1 MKEKKYIYKR
11 DNRKVLFNRNKI
23 KDAIVQAWN
32 QIDYPDFKK
41 VDDIV
46 SVIEEQVKNN
56 MNVSEIENIV
66 MSTLFKYI
74 PDVARKYSSYKI
86 KRENSR
92 KNPNEIEKVLLNK
105 SEVSQENANKD
116 TTKSHI
122 ISAYLAE
129 IPAKKAMKEALPKEC
144 LKAHDDCVVYFHDIA
159 YSIRPM
165 ENCRLL
171 DLDCLLQNGFE
182 LNGVWIEKPKSF
194 RTACTVATQILTH
207 VTGSSYGGC
216 TINLLHLAKFVDV
229 SRQKIK
235 DKYKKYNI
243 DKKIYDKICE
253 EELNEEIKQGI
264 QTFIY
269 QNQTLCSII
278 GQAVFLTVSVYLN
291 ENTKYTDDLILIFK
305 EMLKQRIKGV
315 KTKDGV
321 YENLNFPKIIYF
333 LDNDTMKGGKY
344 YDITKLCAECSTK
357 RLVPDYMSVKKH
369 IELKG
374 ICTPSM
380 GCRAL
385 LSPWKNPE
393 TGELQ
398 VWGRANIGVQSLNL
412 PYIAMENNS
421 EHSIEVFFNN
431 LKKYLKIAYRDMLWR
446 INHVSKIKANT
457 CPVLWVYGGVA
468 RLNPEDTLYNLV
480 HGGFYTCTLGY
491 MGLYE
496 CVKYLTGYGHYEKEG
511 KVLAND
517 ILDYLNKCNKD
528 FGEKVN
534 VSIALYGTPKVVGL

>member
-11 DNRKVLFNRNKI
+11 DNKKVLFDRNKI
-23 KDAIVQAWN
+23 KDAIIQAWN

-74 PDVARKYSSYKI
+74 PDVARKYSSYKL

-129 IPAKKAMKEALPKEC
+129 IPAKKAMKEALPEEC
-144 LKAHDDCVVYFHDIA
+144 LKAHYDCVVYFHDIA

-243 DKKIYDKICE
+243 DKKIYYKICE

-278 GQAVFLTVSVYLN
+278 
-291 ENTKYTDDLILIFK
+291 
-305 EMLKQRIKGV
+305 
-315 KTKDGV
+315 
-321 YENLNFPKIIYF
+321 
-333 LDNDTMKGGKY
+333 
-344 YDITKLCAECSTK
+344 
-357 RLVPDYMSVKKH
+357 
-369 IELKG
+369 
-374 ICTPSM
+374 
-380 GCRAL
+380 
-385 LSPWKNPE
+385 
-393 TGELQ
+393 
-398 VWGRANIGVQSLNL
+398 
-412 PYIAMENNS
+412 
-421 EHSIEVFFNN
+421 
-431 LKKYLKIAYRDMLWR
+431 
-446 INHVSKIKANT
+446 
-457 CPVLWVYGGVA
+457 
-468 RLNPEDTLYNLV
+468 
-480 HGGFYTCTLGY
+480 
-491 MGLYE
+491 
-496 CVKYLTGYGHYEKEG
+496 
-511 KVLAND
+511 
-517 ILDYLNKCNKD
+517 
-528 FGEKVN
+528 
-534 VSIALYGTPKVVGL
+534 